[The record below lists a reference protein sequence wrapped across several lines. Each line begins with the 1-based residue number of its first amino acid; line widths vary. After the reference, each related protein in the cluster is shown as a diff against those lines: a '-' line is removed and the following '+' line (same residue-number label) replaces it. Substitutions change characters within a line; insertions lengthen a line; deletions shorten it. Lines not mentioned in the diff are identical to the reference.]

1 MKIINRA
8 MSIIGDKAPQL
19 LHMIEKTRIMLPLI
33 LKTNLRQRAISD
45 LTREELQSLKMAIGQ
60 LQILD
65 IDQVHDSFLPWLA
78 WQWRAE
84 FWDDSWPI
92 EKRRSVVKE
101 ALLLFRYKGTP
112 WAISRAMS
120 LLNFDASVLEWHQ
133 IPEGINGTFSIFLTQ
148 TEDRGLT
155 QKDYT
160 DIVNGVERNKRGS
173 QHWKMTVK
181 NSPSIS
187 AVFLPITVRSRQ
199 RVCIRT
205 QTLPSQNREHHS

>member
-1 MKIINRA
+1 
-8 MSIIGDKAPQL
+8 
-19 LHMIEKTRIMLPLI
+19 MIEKTRIMLPLI

-65 IDQVHDSFLPWLA
+65 VDQVHESFLPWLA

-92 EKRRSVVKE
+92 EKRRTVVKE

-120 LLNFDASVLEWHQ
+120 QLNFDTTVLEWHQ

-155 QKDYT
+155 QKDYI

-181 NSPSIS
+181 NRPSQGCLY
-187 AVFLPITVRSRQ
+187 LPITIRCRQ
-199 RVCIRT
+199 RI
-205 QTLPSQNREHHS
+205 QIKTLPL

>member
-1 MKIINRA
+1 
-8 MSIIGDKAPQL
+8 MSIIGNKASQL
-19 LHMIEKTRIMLPLI
+19 LHMNEKTRIMLPLI

-45 LTREELQSLKMAIGQ
+45 LTKEELQSLKMAIGQ

-92 EKRRSVVKE
+92 EKRRAVVKE

-181 NSPSIS
+181 NSPSIG
-187 AVFLPITVRSRQ
+187 AIYLPIAVRSRQ

-205 QTLPSQNREHHS
+205 QPQSLTK

>member
-8 MSIIGDKAPQL
+8 MSIIGNKASQL
-19 LHMIEKTRIMLPLI
+19 LHMNEKTRIMLPLI

-45 LTREELQSLKMAIGQ
+45 LTKEELQSLKKAIGQ

-92 EKRRSVVKE
+92 EKRRAVVKE

-148 TEDRGLT
+148 TENRGLT

-181 NSPSIS
+181 NSPSIG
-187 AVFLPITVRSRQ
+187 AIYLPIAVRSRQ

-205 QTLPSQNREHHS
+205 QPQSLTK

>member
-1 MKIINRA
+1 
-8 MSIIGDKAPQL
+8 
-19 LHMIEKTRIMLPLI
+19 MLPLI